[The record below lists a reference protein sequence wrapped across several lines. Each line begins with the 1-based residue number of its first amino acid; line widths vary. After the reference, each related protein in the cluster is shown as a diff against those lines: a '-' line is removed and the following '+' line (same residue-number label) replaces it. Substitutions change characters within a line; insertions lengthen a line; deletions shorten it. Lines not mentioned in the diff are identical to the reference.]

1 MTHKTQIT
9 LTYSQLWEIQ
19 KALSRVVGDLIEQG
33 EMSGERM
40 GYVMD
45 ALSVVRP
52 EVDRLLEVI
61 ENEVVADFRDE
72 LDKWG

>member
-1 MTHKTQIT
+1 M
-9 LTYSQLWEIQ
+9 
-19 KALSRVVGDLIEQG
+19 GDLIEQG
-33 EMSGERM
+33 ETFGERM